1 MISVSSTLLI
11 LYFYNNMRV
20 KRLQEKRIHVYETE
34 DEQRDE
40 TDNRL
45 NNEQPNHLQF
55 KVKLTSITQQGN
67 FEQDDEY
74 ELVLDNGRDIQVDFE
89 DIQPED

>member
-1 MISVSSTLLI
+1 
-11 LYFYNNMRV
+11 MRV

-89 DIQPED
+89 DIQPEDRLP

>member
-1 MISVSSTLLI
+1 
-11 LYFYNNMRV
+11 MRV

-40 TDNRL
+40 TDNRI
-45 NNEQPNHLQF
+45 NNEQPNHRQF

-89 DIQPED
+89 DIQPEDRLP

>member
-1 MISVSSTLLI
+1 M
-11 LYFYNNMRV
+11 
-20 KRLQEKRIHVYETE
+20 YETE

-89 DIQPED
+89 DIQPEDRLP

>member
-1 MISVSSTLLI
+1 
-11 LYFYNNMRV
+11 MRI

-40 TDNRL
+40 TDNRI

-55 KVKLTSITQQGN
+55 KVKLTSTAQQGN
-67 FEQDDEY
+67 LEHDDEN

-89 DIQPED
+89 DIQPEDRLP